1 MKEYLFYD
9 LLDYMGVTS
18 YLYSFTNIKVNDET
32 WGFYLAVECV
42 EESFA
47 ERNYGSNY
55 GMLYKPESMG
65 MNGKKEDNSGA
76 DGKDNNGA
84 PNMNGKNN
92 NGGKF
97 GPGMN
102 GENNNDNMPQEG
114 NMAQGGNGQG
124 MPQNDNGSNMQ
135 PGINDD
141 NSGENKMPLFNGNE
155 DKKIT

>member
-18 YLYSFTNIKVNDET
+18 SLYSFTNIKVNDET

-102 GENNNDNMPQEG
+102 DY
-114 NMAQGGNGQG
+114 
-124 MPQNDNGSNMQ
+124 
-135 PGINDD
+135 